1 MIHSSFGIS
10 DLHYCLT
17 GTEPHAASS
26 PLTLRP
32 CTLSGRKGTRLM
44 HTLSSHGA
52 THDSV
57 QKPISFPRH
66 RSRTRTQTHNEK
78 AGAVGAFLPRL
89 NQRAPWKRSNPH
101 TRRPPRTSRSRS
113 RSPTPSPCRRQT
125 PLLARSASP
134 SQPPVK
140 SILHSQDTLAFSAH
154 KPPHPQIARKPR
166 FSFLIDP
173 SIHHHTP
180 LREHARALVATRS

>member
-1 MIHSSFGIS
+1 MIQMCASRCRKGARSWQKR
-10 DLHYCLT
+10 
-17 GTEPHAASS
+17 HAAHARSHLIFFFSIKALISS
-26 PLTLRP
+26 R
-32 CTLSGRKGTRLM
+32 SR
-44 HTLSSHGA
+44 SHGA
-52 THDSV
+52 THTSDYV

-89 NQRAPWKRSNPH
+89 NQRLGSV
-101 TRRPPRTSRSRS
+101 
-113 RSPTPSPCRRQT
+113 PTPTRGGRHVPRAPALDLPLHLHAAEAQTT
-125 PLLARSASP
+125 PLLARSTSP

-173 SIHHHTP
+173 SIHPSHP